1 MAQSYTSA
9 AAWRR
14 ALAAALLV
22 GPLLAPPAAA
32 NDGSRE
38 REHLAAVVRQIDLI
52 DRLARQSAAASP
64 RTRSRYHFDYRRFNA
79 DLQRLRHGVNDY
91 LAPPR
96 AQPRDPSALTGDYSR
111 EARPETGQ

>member
-9 AAWRR
+9 ASWRR
-14 ALAAALLV
+14 ALAAAVLA
-22 GPLLAPPAAA
+22 GALLAQPVMAD
-32 NDGSRE
+32 DGSRE

-52 DRLARQSAAASP
+52 DRLARQSAVASP

-96 AQPRDPSALTGDYSR
+96 AQPRDPSALTGEYRR
-111 EARPETGQ
+111 EASPETGQ

>member
-1 MAQSYTSA
+1 MAQFYTPA
-9 AAWRR
+9 AVWRR
-14 ALAAALLV
+14 TLAAALLA
-22 GPLLAPPAAA
+22 GPLLAQAAA
-32 NDGSRE
+32 ADDGIRE
-38 REHLAAVVRQIDLI
+38 REHLATVVRQIDLI

-96 AQPRDPSALTGDYSR
+96 AQPRDPSALSGDYRR

>member
-9 AAWRR
+9 AQWRMI
-14 ALAAALLV
+14 ATAIIASSLFAQ
-22 GPLLAPPAAA
+22 PAMAD
-32 NDGSRE
+32 DGSQE

-96 AQPRDPSALTGDYSR
+96 AQPRDPSALSGDYRR
-111 EARPETGQ
+111 ETRPGNDQ

>member
-1 MAQSYTSA
+1 MAQSYTP

-14 ALAAALLV
+14 TIVAALV
-22 GPLLAPPAAA
+22 VTGPLLAQPAAA
-32 NDGSRE
+32 DDGSQE

-96 AQPRDPSALTGDYSR
+96 AQPRDPSALSGDYRR
-111 EARPETGQ
+111 ETRPETGQ